1 MMRRRVCGSPAIA
14 WCSATVAAWS
24 RLPAATWRD
33 ECSRS
38 SPAQAANSTPPM
50 VPVAVSMIPAAAAP
64 TTPCGPRMSTA
75 APAPA
80 VGPMGSWPSMTTAMR
95 TAMAS
100 NTEASMPT
108 ACSMSQLRAICATT
122 ATRTKPTSR
131 VRP

>member
-1 MMRRRVCGSPAIA
+1 
-14 WCSATVAAWS
+14 
-24 RLPAATWRD
+24 
-33 ECSRS
+33 
-38 SPAQAANSTPPM
+38 
-50 VPVAVSMIPAAAAP
+50 
-64 TTPCGPRMSTA
+64 MSTA

-131 VRP
+131 ERP